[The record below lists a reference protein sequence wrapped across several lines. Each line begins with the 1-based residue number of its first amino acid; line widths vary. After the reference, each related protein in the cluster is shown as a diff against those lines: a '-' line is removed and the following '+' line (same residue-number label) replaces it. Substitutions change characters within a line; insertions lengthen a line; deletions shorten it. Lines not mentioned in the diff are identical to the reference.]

1 MERKN
6 AWAAYAGDDG
16 KVEAFAKAYCDFIN
30 NGKTERECVA
40 YGEKLAKAHGFEDLN
55 AVVRSGRK
63 LNAGA
68 RVYVNWMGKSFM
80 LFVLGEKPLEEGMN
94 ILGAHIDSPRIDVKQ
109 NPLYEDTDLAYLD
122 THYYGGIK
130 KYQWVAIP
138 LALHG
143 VIVRKTGEKVIINI
157 GEDENDPVFCIS
169 DLLVHLAQEQMTK
182 NAKEVVEGEALN
194 LIVGGRPLEGEE
206 KDAVKANVLKLL
218 ADKYGVEEEDFLSA
232 ELEIVPAGKAR
243 DMGFDRSMI
252 LAYGHDDR
260 VCAYPSMMAVLD
272 YEGTPEYT
280 LCCIVTDKEEIG
292 SVGATGMASHYLENT
307 VAELYA
313 CTADYHTTIR
323 TMLLQLFDALRTAH
337 PGLSGRAFVDTA
349 PLAEKQLAAE
359 AGLGWIGRQSLLVTP
374 QFGTYVL
381 LGELLLTDEAD
392 AYDAPFEG
400 SRCGRCRNC
409 IESCPTGAIV
419 APKVID
425 TGRCISCHTIERE
438 PSGGID
444 LDGWIFG
451 CDRCQSCCPHNQ
463 KAPMHANRAFD
474 PVFDPLTMDA
484 AAWMALDETEFEA
497 RMGATPLTRSGL
509 ARIRG
514 NIKTE

>member
-16 KVEAFAKAYCDFIN
+16 RVEAFAKAYCDFIN

-63 LNAGA
+63 LEAGA
-68 RVYVNWMGKSFM
+68 RVYANWMGKSFM

-252 LAYGHDDR
+252 LGYGHDDR
-260 VCAYPSMMAVLD
+260 VCAYPSMLAQINVAD
-272 YEGTPEYT
+272 VERTSIT
-280 LCCIVTDKEEIG
+280 LIVDKEEIG
-292 SVGATGMASHYLENT
+292 SVGATGMTSRFFENT
-307 VAELYA
+307 VAEIMTLA
-313 CTADYHTTIR
+313 GESSP
-323 TMLLQLFDALRTAH
+323 LALRRALAH
-337 PGLSGRAFVDTA
+337 SRMLSSDVSAGFDPGYAGKFETKNAAFMGRGLCFNKYTGSRGKGGSNDAD
-349 PLAEKQLAAE
+349 AEYMALVRDIMDE
-359 AGLGWIGRQSLLVTP
+359 AGVDFQTCELGRVNAGGG
-374 QFGTYVL
+374 GTI
-381 LGELLLTDEAD
+381 
-392 AYDAPFEG
+392 AYIMAKYG
-400 SRCGRCRNC
+400 MN
-409 IESCPTGAIV
+409 
-419 APKVID
+419 VID
-425 TGRCISCHTIERE
+425 
-438 PSGGID
+438 SGVAV
-444 LDGWIFG
+444 L
-451 CDRCQSCCPHNQ
+451 S
-463 KAPMHANRAFD
+463 MHALWEVANKADIYEAYRGYKAFLKRA
-474 PVFDPLTMDA
+474 
-484 AAWMALDETEFEA
+484 
-497 RMGATPLTRSGL
+497 
-509 ARIRG
+509 
-514 NIKTE
+514 